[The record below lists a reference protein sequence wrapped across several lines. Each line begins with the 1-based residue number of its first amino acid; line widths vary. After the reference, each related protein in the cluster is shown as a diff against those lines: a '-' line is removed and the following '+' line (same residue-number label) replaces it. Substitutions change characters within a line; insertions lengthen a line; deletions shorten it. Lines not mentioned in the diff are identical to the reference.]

1 MIDASTSTEMRHE
14 IGAHRKRVE
23 DPRLLRGEG
32 RYVEDLPLSNVAEVA
47 FLRSAYAHAR
57 LVHVDVEAARR
68 APGVL
73 AVWTGEQVRDVPRIP
88 SRARGVT
95 QHHLSPLP
103 PLADGVVTMTG
114 YPLAAVVA
122 TDIDVE
128 ALCRRPVFFVAQM
141 PLADVA
147 CGVAIGLEYFSDRRF
162 PVR

>member
-1 MIDASTSTEMRHE
+1 MIAASTSSQMRHE

-32 RYVEDLPLSNVAEVA
+32 QYVEDLPLHKVVEVA
-47 FLRSAYAHAR
+47 FLRSAHAHAR
-57 LVHVDVEAARR
+57 LTHLDVGAARQ

-73 AVWTGEQVRDVPRIP
+73 EVWTGEQVRNVPRIP

-103 PLADGVVTMTG
+103 PLADGVVTMVG

-122 TDIDVE
+122 TD
-128 ALCRRPVFFVAQM
+128 R
-141 PLADVA
+141 
-147 CGVAIGLEYFSDRRF
+147 
-162 PVR
+162 